1 MYRFCGNLSDLR
13 VSNGARRDGMMDR
26 ASLDIIPG
34 DPALRLRPASP
45 VDELFI
51 RHLFE
56 QVRTGQ
62 FAATGLSGPI
72 LDQILE
78 QQFRSQAASYA
89 VRFPNASSLIITR
102 EGSAIGRLL
111 LHCTDERW
119 HIVDIALLPAE
130 CGCGIGTKIIDALEA
145 SARSRGI
152 VVLTLVVLT
161 SNPGARRFYQRQGFD
176 QMGPAGAHIAMRRDL
191 A

>member
-1 MYRFCGNLSDLR
+1 M
-13 VSNGARRDGMMDR
+13 SNGARRDGMMDR

-62 FAATGLSGPI
+62 IAATGLSGPI

-119 HIVDIALLPAE
+119 HIVDIALL
-130 CGCGIGTKIIDALEA
+130 
-145 SARSRGI
+145 
-152 VVLTLVVLT
+152 VVLT

-176 QMGPAGAHIAMRRDL
+176 QMGPAGAHIAMRKDL